1 MEINA
6 AQKPSSFVKIFQDGD
21 VKVKTCLLLI
31 NTAEKI
37 SMGNDIGEPN
47 FLKYKNGGK
56 QLIFDIFQV
65 IKSLRFQNISQ
76 IARSRLDWPIRLEAS
91 LFDHL
96 LLPDLTGA
104 IFCNIYIK
112 RLFVT
117 SQFDFCHFFHL
128 CDVFVP
134 CQKFWMLWYQS
145 FTSKWSFLFN
155 KPL

>member
-31 NTAEKI
+31 NTAKKI

-96 LLPDLTGA
+96 LLPDGNST
-104 IFCNIYIK
+104 IFCHIQIK
-112 RLFVT
+112 RFFVT
-117 SQFDFCHFFHL
+117 SHFAKVL
-128 CDVFVP
+128 DVVVSVF
-134 CQKFWMLWYQS
+134 
-145 FTSKWSFLFN
+145 
-155 KPL
+155 

>member
-31 NTAEKI
+31 NTSEEIHNLLTWRKMAWAMIWLNETT
-37 SMGNDIGEPN
+37 

-56 QLIFDIFQV
+56 QSIFDIFQV

-96 LLPDLTGA
+96 LLPD
-104 IFCNIYIK
+104 
-112 RLFVT
+112 VT
-117 SQFDFCHFFHL
+117 STIFLWHL
-128 CDVFVP
+128 NKKIICDVT
-134 CQKFWMLWYQS
+134 FWFLSLFFICATFS
-145 FTSKWSFLFN
+145 FISKVFEVVV
-155 KPL
+155 

>member
-31 NTAEKI
+31 NTAKKI

-76 IARSRLDWPIRLEAS
+76 IARSRLD
-91 LFDHL
+91 
-96 LLPDLTGA
+96 
-104 IFCNIYIK
+104 
-112 RLFVT
+112 
-117 SQFDFCHFFHL
+117 
-128 CDVFVP
+128 
-134 CQKFWMLWYQS
+134 
-145 FTSKWSFLFN
+145 
-155 KPL
+155 

>member
-31 NTAEKI
+31 NTTEEI

-47 FLKYKNGGK
+47 FLKYKNVGK

-76 IARSRLDWPIRLEAS
+76 IARSRLD
-91 LFDHL
+91 
-96 LLPDLTGA
+96 
-104 IFCNIYIK
+104 
-112 RLFVT
+112 
-117 SQFDFCHFFHL
+117 
-128 CDVFVP
+128 
-134 CQKFWMLWYQS
+134 
-145 FTSKWSFLFN
+145 
-155 KPL
+155 